1 MMRPAATPEFS
12 ADARGATPDAGNA
25 ADPADAGDACGQN
38 HGSTGRV
45 VLLVALVA
53 VLLTLSPGRLL
64 TQEVTGP
71 ALKAAFLFNFV
82 KFTTWP
88 PDVLPEGAPLQMCVV
103 NAQAVGSALSAA
115 VQGRVVVGHAIRVA
129 EPADTVALRGCHVL
143 FVSGP
148 RAAALKAVAV
158 VRDAPVLTVSDL
170 PAFTDEGGIAQFH
183 LQQGQLRFAFALEA
197 ARAARLQI
205 SSKLLALA
213 RQP

>member
-1 MMRPAATPEFS
+1 MRRS
-12 ADARGATPDAGNA
+12 
-25 ADPADAGDACGQN
+25 GQRR
-38 HGSTGRV
+38 TR
-45 VLLVALVA
+45 
-53 VLLTLSPGRLL
+53 RLL
-64 TQEVTGP
+64 RLAASALLLLLLRPGGAATQEVTGP

-88 PDVLPEGAPLQMCVV
+88 PDALPDAAPLLMCVV
-103 NAQAVGSALSAA
+103 NAPAIGTALSEA
-115 VQGRVVVGHAIRVA
+115 VQGRVVAGHAIRVA
-129 EPADTVALRGCHVL
+129 QPSDTSALRACHVL

-148 RAAALKAVAV
+148 RAGAMKALDG

-170 PAFTDEGGIAQFH
+170 SAFTVAGGIAQFH
-183 LQQGQLRFAFALEA
+183 LQQGQLRFAFGLEA

>member
-1 MMRPAATPEFS
+1 MLAVGGSAIRVMRRTVQPDPSAGGWRATHG
-12 ADARGATPDAGNA
+12 AGRRHRGAD
-25 ADPADAGDACGQN
+25 
-38 HGSTGRV
+38 RV
-45 VLLVALVA
+45 VRLVA
-53 VLLTLSPGRLL
+53 VVAALLTLSTGTLL

-103 NAQAVGSALSAA
+103 NAQAVGGALSAA

-129 EPADTVALRGCHVL
+129 ELTDGAALRGCHVL

-148 RAAALKAVAV
+148 RTAALKAVALL
-158 VRDAPVLTVSDL
+158 RDAPVLTVSDL
-170 PAFTDEGGIAQFH
+170 QGFTAEGGVAQFH
-183 LQQGQLRFAFALEA
+183 LQQGQLRFAVGLEA

>member
-1 MMRPAATPEFS
+1 MATEAGAAATCRRRQRS
-12 ADARGATPDAGNA
+12 ASG
-25 ADPADAGDACGQN
+25 
-38 HGSTGRV
+38 V
-45 VLLVALVA
+45 VRLLALIA
-53 VLLTLSPGRLL
+53 VFLTLSPGRLR
-64 TQEVTGP
+64 TQEVTGA

-88 PDVLPEGAPLQMCVV
+88 SDVLPEGAPLQMCVV
-103 NAQAVGSALSAA
+103 NAQAVGGALSAA

-129 EPADTVALRGCHVL
+129 ELTDGAALRGCHVL
-143 FVSGP
+143 FVSGQ
-148 RAAALKAVAV
+148 RAAALKVVAL

-170 PAFTDEGGIAQFH
+170 QGFTAEGGVAQFH
-183 LQQGQLRFAFALEA
+183 LQQGQLRFAVGLEA

>member
-1 MMRPAATPEFS
+1 MR
-12 ADARGATPDAGNA
+12 
-25 ADPADAGDACGQN
+25 
-38 HGSTGRV
+38 
-45 VLLVALVA
+45 LVATIAL
-53 VLLTLSPGRLL
+53 LLTLSPRGLI

-88 PDVLPEGAPLQMCVV
+88 PDVLPEAAALQMCVV
-103 NAQAVGSALSAA
+103 NAQSVGSALSAA
-115 VQGRVVVGHAIRVA
+115 VQGRVVAGHAIHVTQ
-129 EPADTVALRGCHVL
+129 PADTAPLRGCHVL

-148 RAAALKAVAV
+148 RAAALKVVTV

-170 PAFTDEGGIAQFH
+170 QAFTAEGGVAQFH
-183 LQQGQLRFAFALEA
+183 LQQGQLRFAFNLEA

-205 SSKLLALA
+205 SSKLLTLA

>member
-1 MMRPAATPEFS
+1 MMRPRVQPEPAAE
-12 ADARGATPDAGNA
+12 ARRVSPDGAGEAGA
-25 ADPADAGDACGQN
+25 RRRRS
-38 HGSTGRV
+38 HKRTRRV
-45 VLLVALVA
+45 VLRVALVA

-103 NAQAVGSALSAA
+103 NAEAVGGALSAA
-115 VQGRVVVGHAIRVA
+115 VQGRVVVGHAIHVA
-129 EPADTVALRGCHVL
+129 EPTDGASLRGCHVL

-148 RAAALKAVAV
+148 RAAALKVVAD

-170 PAFTDEGGIAQFH
+170 QGFTAEGGVAQFH
-183 LQQGQLRFAFALEA
+183 LQQGQLRFAFGRDA
-197 ARAARLQI
+197 ARTARLQI
-205 SSKLLALA
+205 SSKLLTLA

>member
-1 MMRPAATPEFS
+1 MIRPADQPEGF
-12 ADARGATPDAGNA
+12 DGARRATPDA
-25 ADPADAGDACGQN
+25 DDAVDACRRG
-38 HGSTGRV
+38 HRSTRRFVLRV
-45 VLLVALVA
+45 TLIA

-115 VQGRVVVGHAIRVA
+115 VQGRVVVGHAIHVA
-129 EPADTVALRGCHVL
+129 EPSSDGAALRGCHVL

-148 RAAALKAVAV
+148 RAAALKVVAV

-170 PAFTDEGGIAQFH
+170 QAFTAEGGVAQFH
-183 LQQGQLRFAFALEA
+183 LQQGQLRFAFGLEA
-197 ARAARLQI
+197 ARTARLQI